1 MCKVQ
6 NNDRGEL
13 RIICVKWNDKSMDP
27 KLHFFKYLIIVRGKR
42 CILLFINVY
51 FHILYVNPG
60 NIQSLVEGY

>member
-27 KLHFFKYLIIVRGKR
+27 KRHFFKYLIIVRGKDVFYYLLT
-42 CILLFINVY
+42 CISIYYML
-51 FHILYVNPG
+51 
-60 NIQSLVEGY
+60 IQGIYRVW